1 LAPRFLAAIRRK
13 PDAGTVANSLFEIL
27 QQRRGRVLFVSEK
40 NASRSQMAE
49 AFARS
54 LGGDVLETASGGGSP
69 AACIPQQTCAV
80 MQEKGVPISP
90 YQSPK
95 NLDAFA
101 LADFDVIVNLGGCKL
116 PETGAPGHT
125 AMVLDLPLPA
135 PFDDLSSHRDTRE
148 RVEAFVQFLVD
159 HFRRAKEWS
168 SGVEQA
174 SSVRIDAAQTSPAPP
189 VATPQP
195 DAAMIAAS

>member
-54 LGGDVLETASGGGSP
+54 LGGDVLEAASGGGSP

-80 MQEKGVPISP
+80 MQEKGVPIGP

-95 NLDAFA
+95 NFDSFT

-116 PETGAPGHT
+116 PETEVT
-125 AMVLDLPLPA
+125 VLDLPLPT
-135 PFDDLSSHRDTRE
+135 PFDDLSSHREARE
-148 RVEAFVQFLVD
+148 RVETFVNFLVD

-174 SSVRIDAAQTSPAPP
+174 SSPKIDASQTSPAPP
-189 VATPQP
+189 AATPQP